1 MHEARPASVKML
13 HIIPLRVS
21 TVDSMWMLLAVLGT
35 WAASPE
41 SRRADQASL
50 ARAAR
55 GDERAFADL
64 YDRHAR
70 LVFSLA
76 LRILQDRGDAE
87 DTVQEVFT
95 QVWSQAARYDA
106 ARGSVAAWMLIL
118 TRSRAIDRLRAKRSR
133 PEAAGDAGA
142 AETVVDSAVAQDLE
156 LLSAE
161 QVTRLQQALNALPDA
176 QRTPL
181 ELAYY
186 EGLTHVEV
194 AERLAEPLGTVKTRI
209 RQAVAKLRE
218 SLAG

>member
-1 MHEARPASVKML
+1 
-13 HIIPLRVS
+13 
-21 TVDSMWMLLAVLGT
+21 MWMWLAVLGPG
-35 WAASPE
+35 AAAPE
-41 SRRADQASL
+41 SRQADQASL

-55 GDERAFADL
+55 GDERAFAEL

-76 LRILQDRGDAE
+76 LRILQDRADAE
-87 DTVQEVFT
+87 DIVQEVFA
-95 QVWSQAARYDA
+95 QVWSQAGRYDGS
-106 ARGSVAAWMLIL
+106 RGSVAAWMLML

-142 AETVVDSAVAQDLE
+142 AEAVVDAAAAQDLE

-161 QVTRLQQALNALPDA
+161 QVTRLQQALKDLPDA
-176 QRTPL
+176 HRRAL

-194 AERLAEPLGTVKTRI
+194 AARLAEPLGTVKTRI
-209 RQAVAKLRE
+209 RQAVMKLRE
-218 SLAG
+218 SLAV